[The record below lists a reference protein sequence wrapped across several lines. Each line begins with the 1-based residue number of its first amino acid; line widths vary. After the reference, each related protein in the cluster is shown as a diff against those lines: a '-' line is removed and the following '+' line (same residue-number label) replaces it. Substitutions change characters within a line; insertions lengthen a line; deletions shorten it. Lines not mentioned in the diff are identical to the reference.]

1 MKDVKRKMLR
11 RAIPMGRRWRR
22 EVVMGVEGWRRENWR
37 RARRGLRR
45 RRVWSFERVLCRGG
59 GGELGTG
66 CVIRGGV
73 QRWDGSTY
81 GEETAEEGNEC

>member
-1 MKDVKRKMLR
+1 MHPAAARWMKDVKRKMLR

-45 RRVWSFERVLCRGG
+45 RRRVWSFERVVVQGG
-59 GGELGTG
+59 WRRARNWM
-66 CVIRGGV
+66 C
-73 QRWDGSTY
+73 Y
-81 GEETAEEGNEC
+81 